1 MTDVIE
7 NKNVDLVEII
17 NDKIVVSSKQV
28 AENFGKLHKDVL
40 ENIEKYITAE
50 NSALTNWFFKTTY
63 TAGTGKRYPM
73 YLMNRDGFSLLVM
86 GFTGKKALEWKIKYI
101 DAFNKMEAKLKLIE
115 QQEIGRLIERIKG
128 KEIRRTLTDA
138 IKENVPD
145 SPYKKF
151 MYKNFTDLVY
161 KSVFGMTARQIR
173 TARGLKKNANVRDFL
188 SEKELKKVRA
198 AECIVK
204 GYLDIGNTYV
214 EINDALAGKVI
225 AN

>member
-1 MTDVIE
+1 M
-7 NKNVDLVEII
+7 
-17 NDKIVVSSKQV
+17 S
-28 AENFGKLHKDVL
+28 
-40 ENIEKYITAE
+40 TAE
-50 NSALTNWFFKTTY
+50 FSALFVLSNYKASNGKTN
-63 TAGTGKRYPM
+63 PM
-73 YLMNRDGFSLLVM
+73 YLMNRDGFSLLAM
-86 GFTGKKALEWKIKYI
+86 GFTGKEALEWKLKYI

-161 KSVFGMTARQIR
+161 KSVFGMTTRQIR
-173 TARGLKKNANVRDFL
+173 IARGLKKNANVRDFL
-188 SEKELKKVRA
+188 SEKELKKVKA

-204 GYLDIGNTYV
+204 GYLDMGDTYV
-214 EINDALAGKVI
+214 EINDALAGKFI